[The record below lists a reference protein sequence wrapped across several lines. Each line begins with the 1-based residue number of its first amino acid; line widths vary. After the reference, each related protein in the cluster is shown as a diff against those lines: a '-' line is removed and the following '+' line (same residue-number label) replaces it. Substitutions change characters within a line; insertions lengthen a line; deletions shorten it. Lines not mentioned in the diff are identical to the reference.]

1 MVGRPS
7 DDRPGQPVHLLTID
21 DVQGGSIG
29 ARLANG
35 AVLHLGRAARAG
47 TIEHWLPTDM
57 VALLE
62 AGDVG
67 LDVVRAMVARGEA
80 GDDTHAIVTNH
91 VALLAPVP
99 RPRFVLAAG
108 LAYKSHLAEM
118 SGTPAPAHP
127 TGFMKTPTSIA
138 GPDQGLHLPHQA
150 NSQVDYEGE
159 LACIFGRKCHAVAES
174 DALSYLAGYTVAN
187 DFSARDWVRPVWAAT
202 QPWEARL
209 TWEVNIMGKQFDGFT
224 ALGPV
229 MTTADEIPD
238 PATLT
243 LSTRINGETM
253 QHAPVSD
260 LIFPIAAMIAH
271 FSRWYTFMPGDVM
284 LTGTPAGVGVSRN
297 PPVFVKPGD
306 VVEVEITNIG
316 VLETRVRA

>member
-1 MVGRPS
+1 M
-7 DDRPGQPVHLLTID
+7 QLLTID
-21 DVQGGSIG
+21 DVPGGSIG
-29 ARLANG
+29 AQLTDGR
-35 AVLHLGRAARAG
+35 VLHLGKAAKAG
-47 TIEHWLPTDM
+47 TIEHWLPSDM
-57 VALLE
+57 VGLLE
-62 AGDVG
+62 AGATG
-67 LDVVRAMVARGEA
+67 LNVVRSMVARAEVGNDA
-80 GDDTHAIVTNH
+80 HAIMAPDT
-91 VALLAPVP
+91 ARLAPVA

-138 GPDQGLHLPHQA
+138 GPDQGLHLPPQA
-150 NSQVDYEGE
+150 NAQVDYEGE
-159 LACIFGRKCHAVAES
+159 LACVFGRRCHGVSEAE
-174 DALSYLAGYTVAN
+174 ALSYLAGYTVAN

-229 MTTADEIPD
+229 MTTTDEISD

-243 LSTRINGETM
+243 LSTRINGQTM
-253 QHAPVSD
+253 QQAPVSD
-260 LIFPIAAMIAH
+260 LIFPVAAMIAH
-271 FSRWYTFMPGDVM
+271 FSRWYTFLPGDVL

-306 VVEVEITNIG
+306 VVEVEITNVG
-316 VLETRVRA
+316 VLETHVRG

>member
-1 MVGRPS
+1 VR
-7 DDRPGQPVHLLTID
+7 LLTIN
-21 DVQGGSIG
+21 DVPGGSVG
-29 ARLANG
+29 ARLTNG
-35 AVLHLGRAARAG
+35 TVLHLGKAARAG
-47 TIEHWLPTDM
+47 SIEQWLPSDM

-62 AGDVG
+62 AGDQG
-67 LDVVRAMVARGEA
+67 LDVVRAMVARAEA
-80 GDDTHAIVTNH
+80 GDDTQAIMTNDA
-91 VALLAPVP
+91 ALLAPVP

-138 GPDQGLHLPHQA
+138 GPSEGLILPPQA
-150 NSQVDYEGE
+150 NGQVDYEGE
-159 LACIFGRKCHAVAES
+159 LACVFGRRCHAVGES
-174 DALSYLAGYTVAN
+174 EALSYLAGYTVAN
-187 DFSARDWVRPVWAAT
+187 DFSARDWVRQVWAAT

-209 TWEVNIMGKQFDGFT
+209 TWEVNIMGKQFTGFT
-224 ALGPV
+224 ALGPG
-229 MTTADEIPD
+229 MTTLDEIPD

-253 QHAPVSD
+253 QHSPVSD
-260 LIFPIAAMIAH
+260 LIFPVAAMIAH

-316 VLETRVRA
+316 ILETRVQN